1 MKFLFLTKD
10 LNTNVGS
17 TRIWI
22 VNLMKWLKEKNHSV
36 YLNEIKESI
45 IPDYCIFQKNFPV
58 SEVLKNKKKY
68 PNSKLGIINPNLDI
82 LKKNIIDFSIV
93 GSVEEFEYLSDYT
106 ECILFPLIEDY
117 FLEKPKLHKFKKKI
131 IIGYHGNKQH
141 LDNISPNLIDAL
153 NDLNKTQ
160 NIELHL
166 VYDLQN
172 LGKWNN
178 KNLSVKTKHIQWN
191 KKNILKFIRF
201 MDIGIIPSLTPNNFF
216 DRWNYFFKHQLTFKF
231 KNKTNPGRL
240 YLFNQLGIPAIAEIT
255 PSHMQLISLNQN
267 GYFAY
272 SRKSWFKYLQ
282 LLSDDHNLRN
292 KISFQANRSFN
303 EKFNKEK
310 IVSNFIN
317 DLKNI

>member
-68 PNSKLGIINPNLDI
+68 HNSKLGIINPNLDI

-153 NDLNKTQ
+153 NDLNKIQ

-166 VYDLQN
+166 VLRRN
-172 LGKWNN
+172 LNFYA
-178 KNLSVKTKHIQWN
+178 IF
-191 KKNILKFIRF
+191 ILNVNCL
-201 MDIGIIPSLTPNNFF
+201 G
-216 DRWNYFFKHQLTFKF
+216 
-231 KNKTNPGRL
+231 
-240 YLFNQLGIPAIAEIT
+240 LFGE
-255 PSHMQLISLNQN
+255 
-267 GYFAY
+267 
-272 SRKSWFKYLQ
+272 
-282 LLSDDHNLRN
+282 
-292 KISFQANRSFN
+292 
-303 EKFNKEK
+303 
-310 IVSNFIN
+310 
-317 DLKNI
+317 